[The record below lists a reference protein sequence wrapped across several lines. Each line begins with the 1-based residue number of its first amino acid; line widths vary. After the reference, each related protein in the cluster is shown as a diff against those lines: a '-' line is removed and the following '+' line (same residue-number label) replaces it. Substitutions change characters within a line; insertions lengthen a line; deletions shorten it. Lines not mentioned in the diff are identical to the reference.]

1 MTLDIDIYG
10 EIKMKEEHRNKI
22 IVDIGGNSDE
32 RYGYNYKNKELFIKS
47 NKKMTGMGMLP
58 VLVLSGAFPASAMN
72 FAKQH
77 SITISPVRWMI
88 LTTVFCVLLSFV
100 LARILLYLS
109 ENFFNYR
116 NFEKLEDS
124 KKVEKLYQMQDSKT
138 GEIILIVFAVIC
150 GSVGITLAGLYI
162 DSGDVGIWLIY
173 ITDLILV
180 NLLVYI
186 YWIYIRRARKFRTL
200 ALMELKKEQ
209 EIEK

>member
-1 MTLDIDIYG
+1 MYSD
-10 EIKMKEEHRNKI
+10 KV
-22 IVDIGGNSDE
+22 IVDIGGNADD
-32 RYGYNYKNKELFIKS
+32 RYGYSYRSKELFIKS
-47 NKKMTGMGMLP
+47 NKKMTGMSIIP
-58 VLVLSGAFPASAMN
+58 VLIISGAFSASAMN
-72 FAKQH
+72 FVENH
-77 SITISPVRWMI
+77 SLEISPVEWLV
-88 LTTVFCVLLSFV
+88 LTTVACLLLSFV
-100 LARILLYLS
+100 VAIILLFLS

-138 GEIILIVFAVIC
+138 GEIILIVFAMIC

>member
-1 MTLDIDIYG
+1 
-10 EIKMKEEHRNKI
+10 
-22 IVDIGGNSDE
+22 
-32 RYGYNYKNKELFIKS
+32 
-47 NKKMTGMGMLP
+47 
-58 VLVLSGAFPASAMN
+58 MN
-72 FAKQH
+72 FVENH
-77 SITISPVRWMI
+77 SLEISPVEWLV
-88 LTTVFCVLLSFV
+88 LTTVACLLLSFV
-100 LARILLYLS
+100 VAIILLFLS

-116 NFEKLEDS
+116 NFEKLEES

-138 GEIILIVFAVIC
+138 GGVILIVFVVIC

-162 DSGDVGIWLIY
+162 NSGDVGIWLIY

>member
-1 MTLDIDIYG
+1 MYSD
-10 EIKMKEEHRNKI
+10 KV
-22 IVDIGGNSDE
+22 IVDIGGNADD
-32 RYGYNYKNKELFIKS
+32 RYGYSYRSKELFIKS
-47 NKKMTGMGMLP
+47 NKKMTGMSIIP
-58 VLVLSGAFPASAMN
+58 VLIISGTFPASAMN
-72 FAKQH
+72 FVENH
-77 SITISPVRWMI
+77 SLEISPVEWLV
-88 LTTVFCVLLSFV
+88 LTTVACLLLSFV
-100 LARILLYLS
+100 VAIILLFLS

-138 GEIILIVFAVIC
+138 GEIILIVFAMIC

-186 YWIYIRRARKFRTL
+186 YWIYIRGARKFRTL

>member
-1 MTLDIDIYG
+1 MYSD
-10 EIKMKEEHRNKI
+10 KV
-22 IVDIGGNSDE
+22 IVDIGGNADD
-32 RYGYNYKNKELFIKS
+32 RYGYSYRSKELFIKS
-47 NKKMTGMGMLP
+47 NKKMTGMSIIP
-58 VLVLSGAFPASAMN
+58 VLIISGTFPASAMN
-72 FAKQH
+72 FVENH
-77 SITISPVRWMI
+77 SLEISPVEWLV
-88 LTTVFCVLLSFV
+88 LTTVACLLLSFV
-100 LARILLYLS
+100 VAIILLFLS
-109 ENFFNYR
+109 ENLFNYR

-138 GEIILIVFAVIC
+138 GEIILIVFAMIC

-162 DSGDVGIWLIY
+162 DSGDIGIWLIY

>member
-1 MTLDIDIYG
+1 MYSD
-10 EIKMKEEHRNKI
+10 KV
-22 IVDIGGNSDE
+22 IVDIGGNADD
-32 RYGYNYKNKELFIKS
+32 RYGYSYRSKELFIKS
-47 NKKMTGMGMLP
+47 NKKMTGMSIIP
-58 VLVLSGAFPASAMN
+58 VLIISGAFPASAMN
-72 FAKQH
+72 FVENN
-77 SITISPVRWMI
+77 SLEISPVEWLV
-88 LTTVFCVLLSFV
+88 LTTVVCLLLSFV
-100 LARILLYLS
+100 VAIILLFLS

-138 GEIILIVFAVIC
+138 GEIILIVFAMIC

>member
-1 MTLDIDIYG
+1 MYSD
-10 EIKMKEEHRNKI
+10 KV
-22 IVDIGGNSDE
+22 IVDIGGNADD
-32 RYGYNYKNKELFIKS
+32 RYGYSYRSKELFIKS
-47 NKKMTGMGMLP
+47 NKKMTGMSIIP
-58 VLVLSGAFPASAMN
+58 VLIISGAFPASAMN
-72 FAKQH
+72 FAEQH

-88 LTTVFCVLLSFV
+88 LTTVACLLLSFV
-100 LARILLYLS
+100 VAIILLFLS

-138 GEIILIVFAVIC
+138 GGIILIVFVVIC

-162 DSGDVGIWLIY
+162 NSGDVGIWLIY

>member
-1 MTLDIDIYG
+1 MYSD
-10 EIKMKEEHRNKI
+10 KV
-22 IVDIGGNSDE
+22 IVDIGGNADD
-32 RYGYNYKNKELFIKS
+32 RYGYSYRSKELFIKS
-47 NKKMTGMGMLP
+47 NKKMTGMSIIP
-58 VLVLSGAFPASAMN
+58 VLIISGAFPASAMN
-72 FAKQH
+72 FVENN
-77 SITISPVRWMI
+77 SLEISPVEWLV
-88 LTTVFCVLLSFV
+88 LTTVACLLLSFV
-100 LARILLYLS
+100 VAIILLFLS

-138 GEIILIVFAVIC
+138 GEIILIVFAMIC

>member
-1 MTLDIDIYG
+1 MYSD
-10 EIKMKEEHRNKI
+10 KV
-22 IVDIGGNSDE
+22 IVDIGGNADD
-32 RYGYNYKNKELFIKS
+32 RYGYSYRSKELFIKS
-47 NKKMTGMGMLP
+47 NKKMTGMSIIP
-58 VLVLSGAFPASAMN
+58 VLIISGTFPASAMN
-72 FAKQH
+72 FVENH
-77 SITISPVRWMI
+77 SLEISPVEWLV
-88 LTTVFCVLLSFV
+88 LTTVACLLLSFV
-100 LARILLYLS
+100 VAIILLFLS

-138 GEIILIVFAVIC
+138 GEIILIVFAMIC

-162 DSGDVGIWLIY
+162 NSGDVGIWLIY

>member
-1 MTLDIDIYG
+1 MYSD
-10 EIKMKEEHRNKI
+10 KV
-22 IVDIGGNSDE
+22 IVDIGGNADD
-32 RYGYNYKNKELFIKS
+32 RYGYSYRSKELFIKS
-47 NKKMTGMGMLP
+47 NKKMTGMSIIP
-58 VLVLSGAFPASAMN
+58 VLIISGAFLASAMN
-72 FAKQH
+72 FVENH
-77 SITISPVRWMI
+77 SLEISPVEWLV
-88 LTTVFCVLLSFV
+88 LTTVACLLLSFV
-100 LARILLYLS
+100 VAIILLFLS

-138 GEIILIVFAVIC
+138 GEIILIVFAMIC

>member
-1 MTLDIDIYG
+1 MYSD
-10 EIKMKEEHRNKI
+10 KV
-22 IVDIGGNSDE
+22 IVDIGGNADD
-32 RYGYNYKNKELFIKS
+32 RYGYSYRSKELFIKS
-47 NKKMTGMGMLP
+47 NKKMTGMSIIP
-58 VLVLSGAFPASAMN
+58 VLIISGAFPASAMN
-72 FAKQH
+72 FVENH
-77 SITISPVRWMI
+77 SLEISPVEWLV
-88 LTTVFCVLLSFV
+88 LTTVACLLLSFV
-100 LARILLYLS
+100 VAIILLFLS

-116 NFEKLEDS
+116 NFEKLEHS

-138 GEIILIVFAVIC
+138 GEIILIVFAMIC

>member
-1 MTLDIDIYG
+1 MRTIHSD
-10 EIKMKEEHRNKI
+10 EV
-22 IVDIGGNSDE
+22 IVDIGGNMDN
-32 RYGYNYKNKELFIKS
+32 RYGYNFKNKELFIKS
-47 NKKMTGMGMLP
+47 NKKTTGMSMIP
-58 VLVLSGAFPASAMN
+58 VLVIAVAFPASAMN
-72 FAKQH
+72 FAEQH

-88 LTTVFCVLLSFV
+88 LTTVACLLLSFV
-100 LARILLYLS
+100 VAIILLFLS

-124 KKVEKLYQMQDSKT
+124 KKVEKLYQMKDSKT
-138 GEIILIVFAVIC
+138 GGIILIVFVVIC

-162 DSGDVGIWLIY
+162 NSGDVGIWLIY

-186 YWIYIRRARKFRTL
+186 YWIYIKRARKFRTL

>member
-1 MTLDIDIYG
+1 MKNKNFPRIITIAGDIENIYG
-10 EIKMKEEHRNKI
+10 YD
-22 IVDIGGNSDE
+22 V
-32 RYGYNYKNKELFIKS
+32 KNKELYIKS
-47 NKKMTGMGMLP
+47 KSKMTGMEILP
-58 VLVLSGAFPASAMN
+58 IFVISGAFPASVMN
-72 FAKQH
+72 FVEHH
-77 SITISPVRWMI
+77 SINISPVKWLV
-88 LTTVFCVLLSFV
+88 LTTVVCVLLSFV

-138 GEIILIVFAVIC
+138 GEIILIVFAMIC

>member
-1 MTLDIDIYG
+1 MYSD
-10 EIKMKEEHRNKI
+10 KV
-22 IVDIGGNSDE
+22 IVDIGGNADD
-32 RYGYNYKNKELFIKS
+32 RYGYSYRSKELFIKS
-47 NKKMTGMGMLP
+47 NKKMTGMSIIP
-58 VLVLSGAFPASAMN
+58 VLIISGTFPASAMN
-72 FAKQH
+72 FVENH
-77 SITISPVRWMI
+77 SLEISPVEWLV
-88 LTTVFCVLLSFV
+88 LTTVACLLLSFV
-100 LARILLYLS
+100 VAIILLFLS

-138 GEIILIVFAVIC
+138 GEIILIVFAMIC